1 MKRKVI
7 FVKAIFCAWHLCVP
21 HCYNRGNEDMEDLA
35 MQGDRPAY
43 CLGKTL
49 NMYDTGWLWKNWTL
63 ALY

>member
-1 MKRKVI
+1 
-7 FVKAIFCAWHLCVP
+7 
-21 HCYNRGNEDMEDLA
+21 MEDLA
-35 MQGDRPAY
+35 MQGARPAY